1 MKHVLTTIFLFIAIA
16 SFSLSEDVQ
25 ILQEAKKMVLTK
37 GGIGITN
44 VQKIDKITEIEN
56 KINSISQYSSNS
68 TKDALASCSIQ
79 LAVIKQEL
87 QDKVNTTKPSTSRI
101 SINPVATKNTRTT
114 TTPVKLNINITSSTP
129 APSTSKSKSKSNTT
143 YSSDKVYVKGY
154 YKKDGTY
161 VAPHYRNKK
170 RK

>member
-1 MKHVLTTIFLFIAIA
+1 MKRVLTTIFLFIAIA
-16 SFSLSEDVQ
+16 SFALSEDIQ
-25 ILQEAKKMVLTK
+25 ILQEAKKLVLTK

-44 VQKIDKITEIEN
+44 VQKIEKITEIEN

-68 TKDALASCSIQ
+68 AKDALASCSIQ

-87 QDKVNTTKPSTSRI
+87 QDKVNTTKPSTTSRI
-101 SINPVATKNTRTT
+101 STKPVTIKNTRTT

-129 APSTSKSKSKSNTT
+129 TPSTSNTT

-161 VAPHYRNKK
+161 VAPHYRTKK